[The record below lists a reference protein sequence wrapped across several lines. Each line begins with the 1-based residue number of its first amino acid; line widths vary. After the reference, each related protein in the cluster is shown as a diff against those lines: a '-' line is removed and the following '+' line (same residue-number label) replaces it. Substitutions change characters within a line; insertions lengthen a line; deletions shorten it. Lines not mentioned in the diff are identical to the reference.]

1 MSKRLIIMRHGQTD
15 WNVENRFQGHTDIPL
30 NAVGRAQVARA
41 ASILGTQ
48 EIDHI
53 ISSDLQRAYETAAA
67 VAAVKQLKV
76 VADPQLRETHCGSWE
91 GRTGPDIEAS
101 DGENLT
107 RWFAGDDI
115 PAGGDGERRSE
126 VVARMMNAI
135 TRGLNDCATGQ
146 TLLVVTHGG
155 AARGAIGALLGLAIS
170 DWVAIGGLA
179 NASWSIV
186 EERSARWRLIEHN
199 SGVLPE
205 PILGQESSGQESAK

>member
-1 MSKRLIIMRHGQTD
+1 M
-15 WNVENRFQGHTDIPL
+15 
-30 NAVGRAQVARA
+30 
-41 ASILGTQ
+41 
-48 EIDHI
+48 
-53 ISSDLQRAYETAAA
+53 
-67 VAAVKQLKV
+67 KV

-101 DGENLT
+101 DGENLA
-107 RWFAGDDI
+107 RWFAGDDL
-115 PAGGDGERRSE
+115 PAGGDGERRSD
-126 VVARMMNAI
+126 VVKRMMAAI
-135 TRGLNDCATGQ
+135 ERGLSERQSGE

-186 EERSARWRLIEHN
+186 EERNARWRLIEHN

-205 PILGQESSGQESAK
+205 PILGQESSQ

>member
-1 MSKRLIIMRHGQTD
+1 MGKRLIIMRHGQTD

-30 NAVGRAQVARA
+30 NAVGRAQVARS

-48 EIDHI
+48 DIDHI
-53 ISSDLQRAYETAAA
+53 ISSDLQRAIDTAAA
-67 VAAVKQLKV
+67 VAAVKKLKV
-76 VADPQLRETHCGSWE
+76 LADPQLRETHCGSWE

-101 DGENLT
+101 DGANLA
-107 RWFAGDDI
+107 RWFDGEDI
-115 PAGGDGERRSE
+115 PAGGDGERRSD
-126 VVARMMNAI
+126 VVKRMMRAI
-135 TRGLNDCATGQ
+135 EKGLEECATGQ

-186 EERSARWRLIEHN
+186 EERNARWRLIEHN

-205 PILGQESSGQESAK
+205 PILGQESSQ

>member
-1 MSKRLIIMRHGQTD
+1 MNKRLIIMRHGQTD

-30 NAVGRAQVARA
+30 NAMGRAQVARA

-48 EIDHI
+48 DIDHI
-53 ISSDLQRAYETAAA
+53 ISSDLQRAFDTAAA
-67 VAAVKQLKV
+67 VADVKKLTV
-76 VADPQLRETHCGSWE
+76 IADPQLRETHCGSWE
-91 GRTGPDIEAS
+91 GRTGPDIEAT
-101 DGENLT
+101 DGQQLT

-126 VVARMMNAI
+126 VVKRMMNAI
-135 TRGLNDCATGQ
+135 DKGLASCASGQ

-155 AARGAIGALLGLAIS
+155 AARGAIGALLGLAIE

-186 EERSARWRLIEHN
+186 EERNARWRLIEHN

-205 PILGQESSGQESAK
+205 PILGQESSQ

>member
-53 ISSDLQRAYETAAA
+53 ISSDLQRAFDTAAA
-67 VAAVKQLKV
+67 VAAVKRLKV

-101 DGENLT
+101 DGANLA
-107 RWFAGDDI
+107 RWFDGEDI

-126 VVARMMNAI
+126 VVKRMMQAI
-135 TRGLNDCATGQ
+135 EQGLAECATGQ

-155 AARGAIGALLGLAIS
+155 AARGAIGALLGLAIN

-179 NASWSIV
+179 NASWSVV
-186 EERSARWRLIEHN
+186 EERNARWRLIEHN

-205 PILGQESSGQESAK
+205 PILGQESSQ

>member
-1 MSKRLIIMRHGQTD
+1 MNRRLIIMRHGQTD

-48 EIDHI
+48 DIDHI
-53 ISSDLQRAYETAAA
+53 IASDLQRAFDTAAA
-67 VAAVKQLKV
+67 VAAVKKLKV

-91 GRTGPDIEAS
+91 GRTGPDIEAT
-101 DGENLT
+101 DGVNLA
-107 RWFAGDDI
+107 RWFAGEDI
-115 PAGGDGERRSE
+115 PAGGDGERRSD
-126 VVARMMNAI
+126 VVARMINAI
-135 TRGLNDCATGQ
+135 DAGLSQCATGR

-155 AARGAIGALLGLAIS
+155 AARGAIGALLGLATS

-186 EERSARWRLIEHN
+186 EERNARWRLVEHN
-199 SGVLPE
+199 SGVLPG
-205 PILGQESSGQESAK
+205 PILGQESSQ

>member
-1 MSKRLIIMRHGQTD
+1 MNRRLIIMRHGQTD

-48 EIDHI
+48 DIDHI
-53 ISSDLQRAYETAAA
+53 IASDLQRAFDTAAA
-67 VAAVKQLKV
+67 VAAVKKLAV

-91 GRTGPDIEAS
+91 GRTGPDIEAT
-101 DGENLT
+101 DGVNLA
-107 RWFAGDDI
+107 RWFAGEDI
-115 PAGGDGERRSE
+115 PAGGDGERRSD
-126 VVARMMNAI
+126 VVARMINAI
-135 TRGLNDCATGQ
+135 DAGLSQCATGR

-155 AARGAIGALLGLAIS
+155 AARGAIGALLGLATS

-186 EERSARWRLIEHN
+186 EERNSRWRLVEHN

-205 PILGQESSGQESAK
+205 PILGQESSQ

>member
-1 MSKRLIIMRHGQTD
+1 MRHGQTD

-30 NAVGRAQVARA
+30 NAIGRAQVARA

-48 EIDHI
+48 DIDHI
-53 ISSDLQRAYETAAA
+53 ISSDLKRAFDTAAA
-67 VAAVKQLKV
+67 VAAMKKLKV
-76 VADPQLRETHCGSWE
+76 IPDPQLRETHCGSWE

-101 DGENLT
+101 DGENLA
-107 RWFAGDDI
+107 RWFDGDDI

-126 VVARMMNAI
+126 VVKRMMSAI
-135 TRGLNDCATGQ
+135 DSGLRNCATGQ

-155 AARGAIGALLGLAIS
+155 AARGAIGALLGLAIG

-186 EERSARWRLIEHN
+186 EERNSRWRLIEHN

-205 PILGQESSGQESAK
+205 PILGQESSQ

>member
-1 MSKRLIIMRHGQTD
+1 MNRRLIIMRHGQTD

-48 EIDHI
+48 DIDHI
-53 ISSDLQRAYETAAA
+53 IASDLQRAFDTAAA
-67 VAAVKQLKV
+67 VAAVKKLAV

-91 GRTGPDIEAS
+91 GRTGPDIEAT
-101 DGENLT
+101 DGMNLA
-107 RWFAGDDI
+107 RWFAGEDI
-115 PAGGDGERRSE
+115 PAGGDGERRSD
-126 VVARMMNAI
+126 VVARMINAI
-135 TRGLNDCATGQ
+135 DAGLSQCATGR

-155 AARGAIGALLGLAIS
+155 AARGAIGALLGLATS

-186 EERSARWRLIEHN
+186 EERNSRWRLVEHN

-205 PILGQESSGQESAK
+205 PILGQESSQ

>member
-1 MSKRLIIMRHGQTD
+1 MRHGQTD

-53 ISSDLQRAYETAAA
+53 ISSDLQRAFDTAAA
-67 VAAVKQLKV
+67 VAAVKRLKV

-101 DGENLT
+101 DGADLA
-107 RWFAGDDI
+107 RWFDGEDI

-126 VVARMMNAI
+126 VVKRMMQAI
-135 TRGLNDCATGQ
+135 EQGLAECATGQ

-155 AARGAIGALLGLAIS
+155 AARGAIGALLGLAIN

-179 NASWSIV
+179 NASWSVV
-186 EERSARWRLIEHN
+186 EERNARWRLIEHN

-205 PILGQESSGQESAK
+205 PILGQESSQ

>member
-1 MSKRLIIMRHGQTD
+1 MNRRLIIMRHGQTD

-48 EIDHI
+48 DIDHI
-53 ISSDLQRAYETAAA
+53 IASDLQRAFDTAAA
-67 VAAVKQLKV
+67 VAAVKKLAV

-91 GRTGPDIEAS
+91 GRTGPDIEAT
-101 DGENLT
+101 DGVNLA
-107 RWFAGDDI
+107 RWFAGEDI
-115 PAGGDGERRSE
+115 QAGGDGERRSD
-126 VVARMMNAI
+126 VVARMINAI
-135 TRGLNDCATGQ
+135 DAGLSQCANGR

-155 AARGAIGALLGLAIS
+155 AARGAIGALLGLATS

-186 EERSARWRLIEHN
+186 EERNSRWRLVEHN

-205 PILGQESSGQESAK
+205 PILGQESSQ

>member
-1 MSKRLIIMRHGQTD
+1 MNKRLIIMRHGQTD

-30 NAVGRAQVARA
+30 NAIGRAQVARA

-48 EIDHI
+48 DINYI
-53 ISSDLQRAYETAAA
+53 ISSDLQRAYDTAIA
-67 VAAVKQLKV
+67 VAAVKKLAV
-76 VADPQLRETHCGSWE
+76 VKDSQLRETHCGSWE
-91 GRTGPDIEAS
+91 GRTGPDIEAT
-101 DGENLT
+101 DGENLA
-107 RWFAGDDI
+107 RWFAGDDL

-126 VVARMMNAI
+126 VVTRMMRAI
-135 TRGLNDCATGQ
+135 ETGLSRCESGQ

-155 AARGAIGALLGLAIS
+155 AARGAIGALLGLEIS

-186 EERSARWRLIEHN
+186 EERNSRWRLIEHN

-205 PILGQESSGQESAK
+205 PILGQESSQ

>member
-1 MSKRLIIMRHGQTD
+1 MNRRLIIMRHGQTD

-48 EIDHI
+48 DIDHI
-53 ISSDLQRAYETAAA
+53 IASDLQRAFDTAAA
-67 VAAVKQLKV
+67 VAAVKKLKV

-91 GRTGPDIEAS
+91 GRTGPDIEAT
-101 DGENLT
+101 DGVNLA
-107 RWFAGDDI
+107 RWFAGEDI
-115 PAGGDGERRSE
+115 PAGGDGERRSD
-126 VVARMMNAI
+126 VVARMINAI
-135 TRGLNDCATGQ
+135 DAGLSQCATGR

-155 AARGAIGALLGLAIS
+155 AARGAIGALLGLATS

-186 EERSARWRLIEHN
+186 EERNSRWRLVEHN

-205 PILGQESSGQESAK
+205 PILGQESSQ

>member
-30 NAVGRAQVARA
+30 NAIGRAQVARA
-41 ASILGTQ
+41 ASILASQ
-48 EIDHI
+48 DIDHI
-53 ISSDLQRAYETAAA
+53 ISSDLQRAFDTAAA
-67 VAAVKQLKV
+67 VAAVTKLKV
-76 VADPQLRETHCGSWE
+76 VADAQLRETHCGNWE

-101 DGENLT
+101 DGENLA
-107 RWFAGDDI
+107 RWFAGEDI
-115 PAGGDGERRSE
+115 PAGGDGERRSD
-126 VVARMMNAI
+126 VVKRMMSAI
-135 TRGLNDCATGQ
+135 KRGLSESANGQ

-155 AARGAIGALLGLAIS
+155 AARGAIGALLGLAIN

-186 EERSARWRLIEHN
+186 EERNARWRLIEHN

-205 PILGQESSGQESAK
+205 PILGQESSQ

>member
-1 MSKRLIIMRHGQTD
+1 MNKRLIIMRHGQTD

-30 NAVGRAQVARA
+30 NAIGRAQVARA

-48 EIDHI
+48 DINYI
-53 ISSDLQRAYETAAA
+53 ISSDLQRAYDTATA
-67 VAAVKQLKV
+67 VAAVKKLAV
-76 VADPQLRETHCGSWE
+76 VKDSQLRETHCGSWE
-91 GRTGPDIEAS
+91 GRTGPDIEAT
-101 DGENLT
+101 DGENLA
-107 RWFAGDDI
+107 RWFAGDDL

-126 VVARMMNAI
+126 VVTRMM
-135 TRGLNDCATGQ
+135 RGIETGLSRCESGQ

-155 AARGAIGALLGLAIS
+155 AARGAIGALLGLEIS

-186 EERSARWRLIEHN
+186 EERNSRWRLIEHN

-205 PILGQESSGQESAK
+205 PILGQESSQ

>member
-41 ASILGTQ
+41 ASILSTQ

-76 VADPQLRETHCGSWE
+76 VADAQLRETHCGSWE

-101 DGENLT
+101 DGENLS
-107 RWFAGDDI
+107 RWFAGDDL
-115 PAGGDGERRSE
+115 PAGGDGERRSD
-126 VVARMMNAI
+126 VVKRMMAAI
-135 TRGLNDCATGQ
+135 ERGLSERQSGE

-186 EERSARWRLIEHN
+186 EERNARWRLIEHN

-205 PILGQESSGQESAK
+205 PILGQESSQ

>member
-1 MSKRLIIMRHGQTD
+1 MRHGQTD

-30 NAVGRAQVARA
+30 NAIGRAQVARA
-41 ASILGTQ
+41 ASILSTQ
-48 EIDHI
+48 DIDHI

-67 VAAVKQLKV
+67 VAAVKKLKV
-76 VADPQLRETHCGSWE
+76 VPDSQLRETHCGSWE

-101 DGENLT
+101 DGDNLT
-107 RWFAGDDI
+107 RWFAGEDI

-126 VVARMMNAI
+126 VVARMLSAI
-135 TRGLNDCATGQ
+135 ETGLAECATGQ

-186 EERSARWRLIEHN
+186 EERSSRWRLVEHN

-205 PILGQESSGQESAK
+205 PILGQESSEENQ

>member
-1 MSKRLIIMRHGQTD
+1 MPNQRVVLWRHGQTD

-41 ASILGTQ
+41 ASILSTQ

-76 VADPQLRETHCGSWE
+76 VTDPQLRETHCGSWE

-101 DGENLT
+101 DGENLA
-107 RWFAGDDI
+107 RWFAGDDL
-115 PAGGDGERRSE
+115 PAGGDGERRSD
-126 VVARMMNAI
+126 VVKRMMAAI
-135 TRGLNDCATGQ
+135 ERGLSERQSGE

-186 EERSARWRLIEHN
+186 EERNARWRLIEHN

-205 PILGQESSGQESAK
+205 PILGQESSQ

>member
-1 MSKRLIIMRHGQTD
+1 MNKRLIIMRHGQTD

-30 NAVGRAQVARA
+30 NAIGRAQVARA

-48 EIDHI
+48 DIHHI
-53 ISSDLQRAYETAAA
+53 ISSDLQRAFDTA
-67 VAAVKQLKV
+67 VAVASVKKLQV
-76 VADPQLRETHCGSWE
+76 TADQQLRETHCGSWE
-91 GRTGPDIEAS
+91 GRTGPDIEAT
-101 DGENLT
+101 DGENLS

-115 PAGGDGERRSE
+115 PAGGDGERRSD
-126 VVARMMNAI
+126 VVTRMMNAI
-135 TRGLNDCATGQ
+135 ERELALCETGQ

-179 NASWSIV
+179 NASWSIL
-186 EERSARWRLIEHN
+186 EERNSRWRLVEHN

-205 PILGQESSGQESAK
+205 PILGQESSQ

>member
-1 MSKRLIIMRHGQTD
+1 MGKRLIIMRHGQTD

-30 NAVGRAQVARA
+30 NAIGRAQVARA

-48 EIDHI
+48 DIDHI
-53 ISSDLQRAYETAAA
+53 ISSDLQRAFDTAAA
-67 VAAVKQLKV
+67 VAAVKKLKV
-76 VADPQLRETHCGSWE
+76 IPDPQLRETHCGSWE

-101 DGENLT
+101 DGENLA
-107 RWFAGDDI
+107 RWFDGDDI

-126 VVARMMNAI
+126 VVKRMMSALD
-135 TRGLNDCATGQ
+135 TGLRNCATGQ

-155 AARGAIGALLGLAIS
+155 AARGVIGALLGLAIS

-186 EERSARWRLIEHN
+186 EERNSRWRLIEHN

-205 PILGQESSGQESAK
+205 PILGQESSQ

>member
-1 MSKRLIIMRHGQTD
+1 MNRRLIIMRHGQTD

-48 EIDHI
+48 DIDHI
-53 ISSDLQRAYETAAA
+53 IASDLQRAFDTAAA
-67 VAAVKQLKV
+67 VAAVKKLAV

-91 GRTGPDIEAS
+91 GRTGPDIEAT
-101 DGENLT
+101 DGVNLA
-107 RWFAGDDI
+107 RWFAGEDI
-115 PAGGDGERRSE
+115 PAGGDGERRSD
-126 VVARMMNAI
+126 VVARMINAI
-135 TRGLNDCATGQ
+135 DAGLSQCATGR

-155 AARGAIGALLGLAIS
+155 AARGAIGALLGLATS

-186 EERSARWRLIEHN
+186 EERNARWRLVEHN

-205 PILGQESSGQESAK
+205 PILGQESSQ

>member
-1 MSKRLIIMRHGQTD
+1 MRHGQTD

-30 NAVGRAQVARA
+30 NAIGRAQVARA

-48 EIDHI
+48 DIDHI
-53 ISSDLQRAYETAAA
+53 ISSDLQRAFDTAAA
-67 VAAVKQLKV
+67 VAAVKKLKV
-76 VADPQLRETHCGSWE
+76 IPDPQLRETHCGSWE

-101 DGENLT
+101 DGENLA
-107 RWFAGDDI
+107 RWFDGDDI

-126 VVARMMNAI
+126 VVKRMMSALD
-135 TRGLNDCATGQ
+135 TGLRNCATGQ

-155 AARGAIGALLGLAIS
+155 AARGVIGALLGLAIS

-186 EERSARWRLIEHN
+186 EERNSRWRLIEHN

-205 PILGQESSGQESAK
+205 PILGQESSQ